1 MNAARLA
8 PCSLTH
14 YFTLGAAE
22 PLAAAGVIGAA
33 EPLGAA
39 GAIGCGVPA
48 STGEFG

>member
-22 PLAAAGVIGAA
+22 PL
-33 EPLGAA
+33 GAA
-39 GAIGCGVPA
+39 GAIGCGAPA